1 MLKAEPEEGP
11 GAGGE
16 GICPELCICV
26 CWNGSLDGAL
36 PLGQE
41 ALISCGGGVGRI
53 RSGGLSSGPSLMSF
67 RATEEHFLS
76 KAASPKPGEA
86 GRSALVRRPKLR
98 PEKEAMRARRWC
110 VCLGGGG
117 WLVVG
122 NTAGSLV
129 SR

>member
-1 MLKAEPEEGP
+1 M
-11 GAGGE
+11 
-16 GICPELCICV
+16 
-26 CWNGSLDGAL
+26 
-36 PLGQE
+36 
-41 ALISCGGGVGRI
+41 ISCGGGVGRI

-110 VCLGGGG
+110 VCVWGRVVSGGQH
-117 WLVVG
+117 
-122 NTAGSLV
+122 
-129 SR
+129 SRKPGQQVTLPAIVFPCDISPLFLW